1 MKNNLVIAVVVVAAV
16 EVVVVAD
23 MVYIF
28 MLEIKTISYVYS
40 VYIISFSWHNE
51 SLRAISLVK

>member
-28 MLEIKTISYVYS
+28 MLEIKTISYVYNF
-40 VYIISFSWHNE
+40 IF
-51 SLRAISLVK
+51 LA

>member
-28 MLEIKTISYVYS
+28 MLEIKTISYVYNF
-40 VYIISFSWHNE
+40 IF
-51 SLRAISLVK
+51 LP

>member
-28 MLEIKTISYVYS
+28 MLKIKTISYVKNYS
-40 VYIISFSWHNE
+40 M
-51 SLRAISLVK
+51 LKLG